1 MRPYVLAGSGTL
13 LAIAVLVLP
22 AGLRGLQR
30 RRRLADGGAGA
41 LWDELGATAADLGVR
56 LHPAWTPRRTAE
68 ELGRGMTSSRGI
80 PDPAAVEAVHRLAL
94 AEERSS
100 YGPAGSGA
108 GGPELATALRLARR
122 ALGRGCTRSTRLRAT
137 LWPASLVGG
146 AGRRL
151 ATGVT
156 DRLGGPVRRRRSSR
170 ETRPA

>member
-1 MRPYVLAGSGTL
+1 
-13 LAIAVLVLP
+13 
-22 AGLRGLQR
+22 
-30 RRRLADGGAGA
+30 
-41 LWDELGATAADLGVR
+41 
-56 LHPAWTPRRTAE
+56 
-68 ELGRGMTSSRGI
+68 MTSSRGI

-156 DRLGGPVRRRRSSR
+156 ERLGGPVRRRRSSR